1 MSSNI
6 ITLGNEVVISDP
18 CYTIPTWCQYKTDK
32 VLPGQY
38 HTFVNRNDRFGWGMR
53 NTGLL
58 AVHEDFVSQP
68 LKFRRIAAADIGVD
82 SGQAGIFDLNSYRND
97 DVFKNE
103 VSEFAKKYRSGDKDG
118 GEEWYCHMADR
129 TLSEIGWGS
138 YSHGVVS
145 SSGIGDG
152 SYILRVAKH
161 KGKIV
166 ALFIDFGIDYFGDD
180 IIQNMYLQTAN
191 SNPS

>member
-38 HTFVNRNDRFGWGMR
+38 HTFVERNNRFGWGMR

-58 AVHEDFVSQP
+58 AVHQDFVSQP
-68 LKFRRIAAADIGVD
+68 LKFRRITAADIGVD
-82 SGQAGIFDLNSYRND
+82 SGQAGIFDLKSYRND
-97 DVFKNE
+97 DVFMNE
-103 VSEFAKKYRSGDKDG
+103 VSDFAKKYRGNNN
-118 GEEWYCHMADR
+118 GEGEQWYCHMADR
-129 TLSEIGWGS
+129 TLSDIGWGT

-152 SYILRVAKH
+152 SYVLKVAKH
-161 KGKIV
+161 NRKIV
-166 ALFIDFGIDYFGDD
+166 ALFIDFGIDFFDD
-180 IIQNMYLQTAN
+180 KMLQDMYLQTAN
-191 SNPS
+191 V